1 MQPPS
6 KGYNSQRITKATPL
20 RIKLL
25 IMSGSSLFDTIKKTV
40 FIAPHPAGLP
50 FIVGGIILS
59 LAFFTFSEFLGVV
72 ALVFAAF
79 CLYFFRDP
87 ARVVPQKASLVLAP
101 ADGLISAIV
110 NDVSLPAEIAG
121 GDDTRYTRISTFLSV
136 LDVHV
141 QRVPLSG
148 KVIRKVYS
156 PGKFLNAD
164 LDKASE
170 DNERCSLV
178 IENDAGERICVVQIA
193 GLIARR
199 IINDAREDQDLR
211 AGSRYGL
218 IRFGSRLDVYIP
230 EGLAPLV
237 CVGQRAIGGET
248 VFADFDG
255 DYEAREGETL

>member
-1 MQPPS
+1 
-6 KGYNSQRITKATPL
+6 
-20 RIKLL
+20 
-25 IMSGSSLFDTIKKTV
+25 MSGTSLFDTIKKTV
-40 FIAPHPAGLP
+40 FVAPHPAGLP
-50 FIVGGIILS
+50 FIGGGVIAS
-59 LAFFTFSEFLGVV
+59 LVFFTFSEFLGIV
-72 ALVFAAF
+72 ALIFAAF

-87 ARVVPQKASLVLAP
+87 SRVVPQKSSLVLAP

-110 NDVSLPAEIAG
+110 TDVSLPAEIAG

-141 QRVPLSG
+141 QRTPISG
-148 KVIRKVYS
+148 KVIRKVYA

-178 IENDAGERICVVQIA
+178 IETPEAQKICVVQIA

-199 IINDAREDQDLR
+199 IINDATEGEDLR
-211 AGSRYGL
+211 GGARYGL

-230 EGLAPLV
+230 EGISPLV

-248 VFADFDG
+248 VFADFEG
-255 DYEAREGETL
+255 DEAQREGETL